1 MAVCDGR
8 RALPLA
14 AAQDFKR
21 VGDGD
26 TGPNTGGMG
35 SYSPVPW
42 AGGRLLETV
51 MSEVVEPTLGAL
63 RAEGIDYRGVLYA
76 GLMLTPDGVKVL
88 EFNVRFGDPEA
99 QVLLPRLQGD
109 VAALLAAA
117 AGGELGDASPAFAD
131 RAAVC
136 VVLAT
141 EGYPSAPRTGDVI
154 DGLDETATMEDV
166 ELYAAGVSRDS
177 RGRLVTGGGRVLG
190 ITGLGADVGA
200 ARQRAYSAVSSIDWV
215 GMQYR
220 RDIAEAA
227 ARSRSPSPVDAGSR
241 RQ

>member
-1 MAVCDGR
+1 
-8 RALPLA
+8 
-14 AAQDFKR
+14 
-21 VGDGD
+21 
-26 TGPNTGGMG
+26 
-35 SYSPVPW
+35 
-42 AGGRLLETV
+42 
-51 MSEVVEPTLGAL
+51 
-63 RAEGIDYRGVLYA
+63 
-76 GLMLTPDGVKVL
+76 
-88 EFNVRFGDPEA
+88 
-99 QVLLPRLQGD
+99 
-109 VAALLAAA
+109 
-117 AGGELGDASPAFAD
+117 
-131 RAAVC
+131 
-136 VVLAT
+136 
-141 EGYPSAPRTGDVI
+141 
-154 DGLDETATMEDV
+154 V